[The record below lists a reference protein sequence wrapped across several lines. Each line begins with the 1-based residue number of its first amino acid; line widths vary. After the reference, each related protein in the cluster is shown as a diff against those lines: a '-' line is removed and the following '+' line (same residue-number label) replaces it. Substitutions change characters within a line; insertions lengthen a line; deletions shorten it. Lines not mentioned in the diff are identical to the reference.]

1 MLQIPTYYPDSGVD
15 ELGMVYPQVV
25 LVAYYSRRYGR
36 GYHSAGPG
44 RGRATMKDAA
54 AVVVA
59 CADPDMTHKTTFS
72 PDYLHTMHSVVEL
85 AQQQIASGGA
95 GEN

>member
-1 MLQIPTYYPDSGVD
+1 MWLITVGGMGGATIQPDLD
-15 ELGMVYPQVV
+15 
-25 LVAYYSRRYGR
+25 A
-36 GYHSAGPG
+36 AGP
-44 RGRATMKDAA
+44 RLKDGA

-85 AQQQIASGGA
+85 AQQQITSGGA